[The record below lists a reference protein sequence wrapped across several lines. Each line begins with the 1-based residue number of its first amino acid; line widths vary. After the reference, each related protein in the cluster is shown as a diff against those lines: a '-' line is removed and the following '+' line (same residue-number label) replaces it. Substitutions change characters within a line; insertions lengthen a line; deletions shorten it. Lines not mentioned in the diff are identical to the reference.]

1 MEALLG
7 NFEARMLVRLLVSII
22 LGAAVGFERD
32 YVGKAAG
39 MRTYAL
45 VSLGACLFTVISIFG
60 VHHLETP
67 PAIAVDDTSFRFS
80 YNYDVTRI
88 VSNIVVGIGFLGAGL
103 IVFRG
108 FRIEGLTT
116 AAGLWVA
123 AAIGTAAGFGLYLV
137 GFVAAVLELAVFFL
151 LKRVEPPEHPAGSE
165 NFR

>member
-1 MEALLG
+1 
-7 NFEARMLVRLLVSII
+7 MLVRLLISGI

-45 VSLGACLFTVISIFG
+45 VSLGACLFTVISLFG
-60 VHHLETP
+60 VRHIETP
-67 PAIAVDDTSFRFS
+67 PAISIADPAFRFG

-123 AAIGTAAGFGLYLV
+123 AAIGTAVGFGFYLIGV
-137 GFVAAVLELAVFFL
+137 AAAVLELTIFFV
-151 LKRVEPPEHPAGSE
+151 LKRFEPSPRHSEPPE
-165 NFR
+165 